1 MIFMRITSVRTT
13 NMELTEAIKAY
24 VEEKLLSLDKLMIDF
39 QPEPEA
45 DVEVGKTTEHHSNG
59 PFFFAEVN
67 LTVPGNLLRARIEAE
82 DLYEAIDLMK
92 DDLRRQVV
100 DFKDKLID
108 SHREP
113 RPDKV

>member
-1 MIFMRITSVRTT
+1 MIITAIKAT
-13 NMELTEAIKAY
+13 NMEMTEAIENY
-24 VEEKLLSLDKLMIDF
+24 VREKLESLDKLMVDF

-45 DVEVGKTTEHHSNG
+45 GVEVGKTSDHHAKG
-59 PFFFAEVN
+59 PFFFAEAN
-67 LTVPGNLLRARIEAE
+67 LSVPGNNLLRARVEVE

-100 DFKDKLID
+100 DFKDKLVE